1 MEEMLKHLN
10 EKNRKVSE
18 FIDKNSNI
26 LNNEIIQLESE
37 IDLFNKIGDYVI
49 SKDYHPV
56 YFKSN
61 KMSNYYNNKELK
73 IVDVHYIH
81 IYDDNGSLKAS
92 IYYDGEGSM
101 LSFMDQP
108 YYELYNLSD
117 IYILYRFFLE
127 YPKENTKSNQHLNML
142 YLK

>member
-37 IDLFNKIGDYVI
+37 VDLFNKIGDYTI
-49 SKDYHPV
+49 SKGYHPV
-56 YFKSN
+56 YFKST

-81 IYDDNGSLKAS
+81 VYDDNGLLKIS
-92 IYYDGEGSM
+92 IYYDGGGSM

-117 IYILYRFFLE
+117 VRKFLTG
-127 YPKENTKSNQHLNML
+127 KEEELLLFNEVKSLL
-142 YLK
+142 

>member
-18 FIDKNSNI
+18 FIDKNSNK

-37 IDLFNKIGDYVI
+37 INLFNKIGDYVI

-117 IYILYRFFLE
+117 VRKFLTG
-127 YPKENTKSNQHLNML
+127 KEEELLLFKEVKSLL
-142 YLK
+142 

>member
-81 IYDDNGSLKAS
+81 VYDDNGLLKIS

-117 IYILYRFFLE
+117 VRKFLTG
-127 YPKENTKSNQHLNML
+127 KEEELLLFNEVKSLL
-142 YLK
+142 

>member
-117 IYILYRFFLE
+117 IKRFLKNEEEELLLF
-127 YPKENTKSNQHLNML
+127 NIVKSLL
-142 YLK
+142 V

>member
-37 IDLFNKIGDYVI
+37 INLFNKIGDYVI

-117 IYILYRFFLE
+117 VRKFLTG
-127 YPKENTKSNQHLNML
+127 KEEELLLFNEVKSLL
-142 YLK
+142 

>member
-18 FIDKNSNI
+18 FINKNSNI

-37 IDLFNKIGDYVI
+37 VDLFNKIGDYVI

-81 IYDDNGSLKAS
+81 VYDDNGLLKIS

-117 IYILYRFFLE
+117 VRKFLTG
-127 YPKENTKSNQHLNML
+127 KEEELLLFNEVKSLL
-142 YLK
+142 

>member
-18 FIDKNSNI
+18 FINKNSNI

-73 IVDVHYIH
+73 IVGVHYIH
-81 IYDDNGSLKAS
+81 VYDDNGLLKIS

-117 IYILYRFFLE
+117 VRKFLTG
-127 YPKENTKSNQHLNML
+127 KEEELLLFNEVKSLL
-142 YLK
+142 

>member
-18 FIDKNSNI
+18 FINKNSNI

-81 IYDDNGSLKAS
+81 VYDDNGLLKIS

-117 IYILYRFFLE
+117 VRKFLTG
-127 YPKENTKSNQHLNML
+127 KEEELLLFNEVKSLL
-142 YLK
+142 

>member
-18 FIDKNSNI
+18 FINKNSNI

-37 IDLFNKIGDYVI
+37 VYLFNKIGDYTI
-49 SKDYHPV
+49 SKGYHPV
-56 YFKSN
+56 YFKST

-81 IYDDNGSLKAS
+81 VYDDNGLLKIS

-117 IYILYRFFLE
+117 VRKFITV
-127 YPKENTKSNQHLNML
+127 KEEELLLFNELKSLL
-142 YLK
+142 

>member
-18 FIDKNSNI
+18 FINKNSNI

-37 IDLFNKIGDYVI
+37 VYLFNKIGDYTI
-49 SKDYHPV
+49 NKGYHPV
-56 YFKSN
+56 YFKST

-81 IYDDNGSLKAS
+81 VYDDNGLLKIS

-117 IYILYRFFLE
+117 VRKFL
-127 YPKENTKSNQHLNML
+127 
-142 YLK
+142 

>member
-37 IDLFNKIGDYVI
+37 INLFNKIGDYVI
-49 SKDYHPV
+49 SKNFHPV
-56 YFKSN
+56 YFKSKN
-61 KMSNYYNNKELK
+61 ISSYNSEELK
-73 IVDVHYIH
+73 IVEVHYIH

-92 IYYDGEGSM
+92 IYYDGEGSI
-101 LSFMDQP
+101 LSLMEQP
-108 YYELYNLSD
+108 YYELYDLSD
-117 IYILYRFFLE
+117 VKKFLTG
-127 YPKENTKSNQHLNML
+127 KEEELLLFNEVKSLL
-142 YLK
+142 

>member
-37 IDLFNKIGDYVI
+37 VDLFNKIGDYTI
-49 SKDYHPV
+49 SKGYHPV
-56 YFKSN
+56 YFKST

-117 IYILYRFFLE
+117 VRKFLTG
-127 YPKENTKSNQHLNML
+127 KEEELLLFNEVKSLL
-142 YLK
+142 